1 MNGSWGLGVG
11 KKIVLIPKPKSL
23 TPNKKTMIKDYKDL
37 RIWQQ
42 GMELVE
48 MVYIEMKNM
57 PKEELY
63 GLTNQIKR
71 AAVSVP
77 SNIAE
82 GHSRG
87 TKEFIRFLRIAQ
99 GSLVELETQLILT
112 IRLKML
118 EETKINPLLN
128 HLVGLKKQIHTLK
141 RKLKEKL

>member
-1 MNGSWGLGVG
+1 
-11 KKIVLIPKPKSL
+11 
-23 TPNKKTMIKDYKDL
+23 MIRDYKDL

-48 MVYIEMKNM
+48 MVYIEMKQM
-57 PKEELY
+57 HKEELY

-118 EETKINPLLN
+118 EETKINSLLN
-128 HLVGLKKQIHTLK
+128 YIVGLKKQIHTLK